1 MENINYTIDSKLV
14 VDLLGKENFS
24 TEESAVLEL
33 VKNAYD
39 ALAKNLRIIFL
50 DKNTIQFSDD
60 GIGMSEEDIRSVWM
74 NIGTSQKGYD
84 SSDNNGEIRVQAGEK
99 GVGRFALSR
108 LGAKVILDS
117 KKQGHKAVRWKTDWQ
132 STEIGAGDIS
142 NIGTHIKIEQ
152 TRVKWNSNR
161 IKGLSDYLSKLYN
174 DEKMRIEIV
183 DECREQTHSV
193 GQYFKKKI
201 VGIDCLAS
209 ITASYSS
216 QTSHVSVEIVSD
228 EFTQKAQ
235 DILKPSTTNKK
246 DVIAMVDELENDKVW
261 KDLYDVSETKHALS
275 EIGDFSFIL
284 YFNTN
289 HVKSTMKSGFYN
301 NASGDNK
308 FEKGVFLYRNAF
320 GISGYEASKDWL
332 GLNARRVGNTAAAT
346 HPTGLWTVS
355 FGQISGKVEID
366 KKINRK
372 IQDLSNRQNINDD
385 IHFKLLVRI
394 VITAIRVFE
403 RHRQNIIR
411 KLDAVSKSKS
421 HQNDEEIKII
431 NSVVKSPTKLRSLT
445 SEDAIK
451 LANEIKEIIKKGEDS
466 RNESQKIEANY
477 RYDVRILNT
486 LATIGL
492 KTSAKAHEVRN
503 YLNILRENVP
513 CIIKALKNYGLWEIV
528 NSQENTKKK
537 YKNVPKLLEDIQVAN
552 GVLVEL
558 ATSML
563 EDISKKSFD
572 KSPTSLIGIINRIAE
587 KWKSEY
593 SWVEVNISVNISE
606 EYRISE
612 DIARVIFD
620 NLILNSIQQN
630 IHKDI
635 LNIDIVIKGTSD
647 AVTVIYRDNGVG
659 LVKAYLKEPF
669 RILEVHET
677 SRDDGHGLGMWIVHN
692 SIRSVQGGVEVIDG
706 SKGFLIEFRL
716 GETR

>member
-1 MENINYTIDSKLV
+1 MQNINYTIDSKLV

-50 DKNTIQFSDD
+50 DKNTILFSDD
-60 GIGMSEEDIRSVWM
+60 GIGMSEGDIRSIWM
-74 NIGTSQKGYD
+74 NIGTSQKGYY

-117 KKQGHKAVRWKTDWQ
+117 KKKGHKAVRWETDWQ

-183 DECREQTHSV
+183 DKCRNQTHSV
-193 GQYFKKKI
+193 GQYLKKKI

-216 QTSHVSVEIVSD
+216 QTSDVSVEIVSD

-246 DVIAMVDELENDKVW
+246 DVIAMIDELENDKVW
-261 KDLYDVSETKHALS
+261 KDLYDFSETEHALS

-301 NASGDNK
+301 NVSGDNK

-421 HQNDEEIKII
+421 HQNDEKSKIM
-431 NSVVKSPTKLRSLT
+431 NSFVKSPTKLRTLT

-492 KTSAKAHEVRN
+492 KTSAKAH
-503 YLNILRENVP
+503 
-513 CIIKALKNYGLWEIV
+513 
-528 NSQENTKKK
+528 
-537 YKNVPKLLEDIQVAN
+537 
-552 GVLVEL
+552 
-558 ATSML
+558 
-563 EDISKKSFD
+563 
-572 KSPTSLIGIINRIAE
+572 
-587 KWKSEY
+587 
-593 SWVEVNISVNISE
+593 
-606 EYRISE
+606 
-612 DIARVIFD
+612 
-620 NLILNSIQQN
+620 
-630 IHKDI
+630 
-635 LNIDIVIKGTSD
+635 
-647 AVTVIYRDNGVG
+647 
-659 LVKAYLKEPF
+659 
-669 RILEVHET
+669 
-677 SRDDGHGLGMWIVHN
+677 
-692 SIRSVQGGVEVIDG
+692 
-706 SKGFLIEFRL
+706 
-716 GETR
+716 